1 MLRFRLCKLLRLLTA
16 ALTLV
21 LAALLCWQCIDIY
34 ATGNAPANLDES
46 GVHLSP
52 VYTREDVGARLKLLA
67 IPAGAYV
74 LVIIA
79 AALVRARVPQGKET
93 TALTAENRLRLQKR
107 RVAELPDAARYEEKL
122 RRNIWLATAAVL
134 ALCAVMAGVF
144 LFNGAN
150 FVSWDLE
157 TVMGEM
163 LLHVAPWAAVALL
176 AVYIALRAC
185 DRSCLRE
192 CEALKGQPAVK
203 PAPRQE
209 KPFPADVLRADL
221 YAAAIVFIVLGVMN
235 GGLYDVLVKAINICT
250 ECIGLG

>member
-1 MLRFRLCKLLRLLTA
+1 MEKLLPWLRRATALMTLL
-16 ALTLV
+16 

-34 ATGNAPANLDES
+34 ADGNAADNLDEN

-52 VYTREDVGARLKLLA
+52 VYTMEDVGARLTTLA
-67 IPAGAYV
+67 IPAAVYV
-74 LVIIA
+74 LLIA
-79 AALVRARVPQGKET
+79 STAIVQGRVPGDAEKAT
-93 TALTAENRLRLQKR
+93 LTAENRLRLQKR
-107 RVAELPDAARYEEKL
+107 RVAELPAAARHEEAL

-134 ALCAVMAGVF
+134 AACAALAGVF
-144 LFNGAN
+144 LLNGAN

-157 TVMGEM
+157 NVMGEM

-176 AVYIALRAC
+176 AVYVALRAC
-185 DRSCLRE
+185 DESFVRE
-192 CEALKGQPAVK
+192 CEALKGQPAEK
-203 PAPRQE
+203 PAPLQE
-209 KPFPADVLRADL
+209 KPFPTNVLRADL